1 MTAVSGRLRAGSAL
15 RRAAAAALAGAAL
28 TLAQPPLSL
37 WPVLFLGWPA
47 LAWLTAQTPG
57 PRGAATVGFW
67 AGFGFFLTGLHWVGE
82 AFLVEAAKVWWYAPL
97 MPVAIA
103 ALAAACAAFWAGGF
117 ALARA
122 LWRPGWRGAVAL
134 GAAMTAAEIARGT
147 ALTGFPWALQA
158 YAWIETPVF
167 QSAAATGAF
176 VLTGLTIAAAAA
188 PASAGRRAPAA
199 LAVPLFAVALAWGA
213 GAWRLAGAPEPGGEG
228 PLVRL
233 VQPNTRQVDKWAPE
247 NRGPIFEGLL
257 DLTRRP
263 ADGPIALTVWPEVA
277 VTFLFDESPEAIAR
291 AAAAAGDAALAVGAV
306 RRDADG
312 RLRNSLLLYDAGG
325 ARAGVYD
332 KIRLAPFGE
341 YVPYAWVLSRIGLG
355 TLGDG
360 LSGFV
365 PGAAPALFEAPGLTP
380 AAPLICYEAIFPR
393 AVGRAADG
401 AGFLLQVTND
411 AWFGDSSGPWQ
422 HLAQARARAVEQ
434 GLPLARAANTGISA
448 MIDAYGRIVAAL
460 PLDARGALDSPL
472 PPPAPPTVLRR
483 AGDWPALALWAIVAA
498 AVLRRGGRAAPRG

>member
-1 MTAVSGRLRAGSAL
+1 
-15 RRAAAAALAGAAL
+15 
-28 TLAQPPLSL
+28 
-37 WPVLFLGWPA
+37 
-47 LAWLTAQTPG
+47 
-57 PRGAATVGFW
+57 
-67 AGFGFFLTGLHWVGE
+67 
-82 AFLVEAAKVWWYAPL
+82 
-97 MPVAIA
+97 
-103 ALAAACAAFWAGGF
+103 
-117 ALARA
+117 
-122 LWRPGWRGAVAL
+122 
-134 GAAMTAAEIARGT
+134 
-147 ALTGFPWALQA
+147 
-158 YAWIETPVF
+158 
-167 QSAAATGAF
+167 
-176 VLTGLTIAAAAA
+176 
-188 PASAGRRAPAA
+188 
-199 LAVPLFAVALAWGA
+199 
-213 GAWRLAGAPEPGGEG
+213 
-228 PLVRL
+228 VRL

-291 AAAAAGDAALAVGAV
+291 AVAAAGDAALAVGAV

-312 RLRNSLLLYDAGG
+312 RLRNSLLLYDAEG
-325 ARAGVYD
+325 APLWVYD
-332 KIRLAPFGE
+332 KRRLAPFGE
-341 YVPYAWVLSRIGLG
+341 YVPYSWVLARIGLG

-365 PGAAPALFEAPGLTP
+365 PGAAPALFEAPGLPP

-393 AVGRAADG
+393 AVGRAAEG

-460 PLDARGALDSPL
+460 PLDARGSLDSPL
-472 PPPAPPTVLRR
+472 PPPAPPTVLRA
-483 AGDWPALALWAIVAA
+483 AGDWPALALWAIAAA